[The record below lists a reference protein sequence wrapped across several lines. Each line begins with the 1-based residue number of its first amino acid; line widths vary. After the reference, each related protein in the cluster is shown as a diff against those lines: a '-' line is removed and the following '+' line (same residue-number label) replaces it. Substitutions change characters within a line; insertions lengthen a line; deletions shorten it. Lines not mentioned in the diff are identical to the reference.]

1 MAELLKSESPV
12 SQSLQDITEALK
24 IVVDDGSKAAK
35 LVCLNERN
43 ELVPLLTQNSFVPD
57 FRVRHE
63 GLNPFNYLID
73 GLERFSHHSESS
85 NSLESTDVS
94 HQYDEISRLN
104 VHHALHASG
113 LVPQDVHLFV
123 TLPLSQFYTALGET
137 NIENIQRKKDNL
149 MKPVE

>member
-63 GLNPFNYLID
+63 GLNLLTILLMGWKGFRITANLVTHWNRLMYL
-73 GLERFSHHSESS
+73 
-85 NSLESTDVS
+85 
-94 HQYDEISRLN
+94 
-104 VHHALHASG
+104 
-113 LVPQDVHLFV
+113 
-123 TLPLSQFYTALGET
+123 T
-137 NIENIQRKKDNL
+137 NT
-149 MKPVE
+149 MKLAG

>member
-73 GLERFSHHSESS
+73 GLERFSHHSESREGA
-85 NSLESTDVS
+85 NKQV
-94 HQYDEISRLN
+94 IS
-104 VHHALHASG
+104 
-113 LVPQDVHLFV
+113 
-123 TLPLSQFYTALGET
+123 SQA
-137 NIENIQRKKDNL
+137 DS
-149 MKPVE
+149 

>member
-12 SQSLQDITEALK
+12 SPSVQDITEALK

-63 GLNPFNYLID
+63 GLNPLMGWKGFRITANLVTHWNRLMYL
-73 GLERFSHHSESS
+73 
-85 NSLESTDVS
+85 
-94 HQYDEISRLN
+94 
-104 VHHALHASG
+104 
-113 LVPQDVHLFV
+113 
-123 TLPLSQFYTALGET
+123 T
-137 NIENIQRKKDNL
+137 NT
-149 MKPVE
+149 MKLAG

>member
-57 FRVRHE
+57 FRVWICPYISRHLLS
-63 GLNPFNYLID
+63 LNPLLACCRRYSR
-73 GLERFSHHSESS
+73 GER
-85 NSLESTDVS
+85 
-94 HQYDEISRLN
+94 
-104 VHHALHASG
+104 
-113 LVPQDVHLFV
+113 
-123 TLPLSQFYTALGET
+123 
-137 NIENIQRKKDNL
+137 
-149 MKPVE
+149 